1 MSEEIKDPT
10 FIHPGSLQLEG
21 SKNLNLIGLSL
32 SQSIWTLKIWCKSVH
47 NLPSYLVDRHTRGNE
62 KKRSRFSKVSR
73 CHRYRCLID
82 VM

>member
-62 KKRSRFSKVSR
+62 KSVLGFRR
-73 CHRYRCLID
+73 CQGVIDID
-82 VM
+82 VL